1 MTIPAYTRGESSK
14 DSDWAAKVT
23 PVSSVAAVVVVAA
36 AIAVVVDT
44 CAVDQNESFYLR

>member
-1 MTIPAYTRGESSK
+1 MTIPAYSRGESSK

-23 PVSSVAAVVVVAA
+23 AVSSVAAVVVVAA
-36 AIAVVVDT
+36 VAVVVDT

>member
-1 MTIPAYTRGESSK
+1 MAIPAYTRGESSK

-23 PVSSVAAVVVVAA
+23 AVSSVAAVVDVAA
-36 AIAVVVDT
+36 AVAVVVDT